1 MALITNAY
9 STVQEKRQF
18 WIYKLCE
25 LNSLDDCIQK
35 NIRKKKKKTS
45 NIKPADPQIS
55 HLVKEIIEP

>member
-25 LNSLDDCIQK
+25 LKSLDDCIQK
-35 NIRKKKKKTS
+35 